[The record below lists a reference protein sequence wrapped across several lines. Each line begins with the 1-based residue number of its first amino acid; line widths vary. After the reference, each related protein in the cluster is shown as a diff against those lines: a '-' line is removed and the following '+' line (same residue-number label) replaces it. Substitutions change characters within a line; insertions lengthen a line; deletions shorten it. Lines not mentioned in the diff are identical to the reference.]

1 MHDQRTLRGAT
12 STPTPAGQDSS
23 GTGHVSGGSPGT
35 VIPLARQRPAES
47 WQLLKQWADQRG
59 WGSFRCAGAMIL
71 AATPEERERLPA
83 QHTLGGYWRRWLK
96 GETIP
101 DAHMSDPNVRGFY
114 RPIIARMMGTIP
126 ENVWPARNPAHKT
139 GAVQGELKDRRDR
152 AAGRLA
158 GLRRKLDD
166 LRRQVQ
172 LIGQLEESI
181 GTLEAELRY
190 LDAVLA
196 VPVPG
201 ELPVPHHER
210 AARCLP

>member
-1 MHDQRTLRGAT
+1 MHDQPTLRGAT
-12 STPTPAGQDSS
+12 RTSAPAEQYPPATRHANDGP
-23 GTGHVSGGSPGT
+23 PGN

-71 AATPEERERLPA
+71 AATPEERKRLPA

-114 RPIIARMMGTIP
+114 RPIIARMMGTTP
-126 ENVWPARNPAHKT
+126 ENVWPTRNPAHKT

-152 AAGRLA
+152 TAGKLA
-158 GLRRKLDD
+158 GMRRKLDD
-166 LRRQVQ
+166 LRHQVQ

-201 ELPVPHHER
+201 ELSLPLHGR
-210 AARCLP
+210 AAR